1 MSLRKLASTTGAALL
16 LLTANAVS
24 AQDLQVKQ
32 WASACANCH
41 GTNGK
46 AVGAAPALA
55 GQPAAELVKKMAAYK
70 TGAVPATIMHQIAK
84 GYTDAQIEAM
94 AAFFAAQK

>member
-1 MSLRKLASTTGAALL
+1 MRYRKMVSAAGVALL

-46 AVGAAPALA
+46 AVGKAPALA
-55 GQPAAELVKKMAAYK
+55 GQPAAELIKKMAAYK
-70 TGAVPATIMHQIAK
+70 SGAVPATIMHQIAK

>member
-1 MSLRKLASTTGAALL
+1 MSLKKMVSAAGVALL

-55 GQPAAELVKKMAAYK
+55 GQPAA
-70 TGAVPATIMHQIAK
+70 
-84 GYTDAQIEAM
+84 
-94 AAFFAAQK
+94 

>member
-1 MSLRKLASTTGAALL
+1 MSLRKMASAAGAALL

-55 GQPAAELVKKMAAYK
+55 GQPAAELIKKMAAYK
-70 TGAVPATIMHQIAK
+70 AGAGPATIMHQIAK

>member
-1 MSLRKLASTTGAALL
+1 MSLGKMASAAGAALL
-16 LLTANAVS
+16 MLSANAVS

-55 GQPAAELVKKMAAYK
+55 GQPAAELIKKMAAYK
-70 TGAVPATIMHQIAK
+70 AGAVPATIMHQIAK

>member
-1 MSLRKLASTTGAALL
+1 MSLRKLASTAGAALL

-46 AVGAAPALA
+46 AVGKAPALA
-55 GQPAAELVKKMAAYK
+55 GQPAAELVKKI
-70 TGAVPATIMHQIAK
+70 GSLQVR
-84 GYTDAQIEAM
+84 
-94 AAFFAAQK
+94 

>member
-1 MSLRKLASTTGAALL
+1 MSLRMMVTAAGAALL
-16 LLTANAVS
+16 LLTGNAVS

-55 GQPAAELVKKMAAYK
+55 GQPAAELIKKMAAYK
-70 TGAVPATIMHQIAK
+70 AGAVPATIMHQSAK

>member
-1 MSLRKLASTTGAALL
+1 MSLRKIASAASAALL

-55 GQPAAELVKKMAAYK
+55 GQPAAELIKKMAAYK
-70 TGAVPATIMHQIAK
+70 AGAVPATIMHHDCQGLHRCAN
-84 GYTDAQIEAM
+84 
-94 AAFFAAQK
+94 